1 MREFEITRARKSD
14 AEALAALEAVCF
26 PPEEAATLA
35 GFEARLDA
43 FGDWFFVAKTPDG
56 EIIGM
61 IDGMATDEASIA
73 DEMFEDASL
82 HKPNGR
88 VQTVFGLDVLPQW
101 RHRGVAGALMD
112 AFVEAAKQAGRE
124 KVTLTCKK
132 RLIGMYEHFGFRLIG
147 RRAVSTAAH
156 SGSTWIWIYA
166 KNRTVFQKKSI
177 FYRKSVAFHALFCY
191 NTGRNM
197 FRRCPC
203 DERKG
208 NFNHG

>member
-101 RHRGVAGALMD
+101 RHRGVAG
-112 AFVEAAKQAGRE
+112 VCRGGEAGRE
-124 KVTLTCKK
+124 GEGDADLQK
-132 RLIGMYEHFGFRLIG
+132 
-147 RRAVSTAAH
+147 AAH
-156 SGSTWIWIYA
+156 
-166 KNRTVFQKKSI
+166 RHV
-177 FYRKSVAFHALFCY
+177 RAFRFSPDRPGAQ
-191 NTGRNM
+191 
-197 FRRCPC
+197 
-203 DERKG
+203 
-208 NFNHG
+208 

>member
-43 FGDWFFVAKTPDG
+43 FGDWFFVAKTSDG

-101 RHRGVAGALMD
+101 RH
-112 AFVEAAKQAGRE
+112 
-124 KVTLTCKK
+124 
-132 RLIGMYEHFGFRLIG
+132 IGMYEHFGFRLIG
-147 RRAVSTAAH
+147 QARS
-156 SGSTWIWIYA
+156 
-166 KNRTVFQKKSI
+166 
-177 FYRKSVAFHALFCY
+177 
-191 NTGRNM
+191 
-197 FRRCPC
+197 
-203 DERKG
+203 E
-208 NFNHG
+208 HGGAQWFDMDLDLH

>member
-1 MREFEITRARKSD
+1 
-14 AEALAALEAVCF
+14 
-26 PPEEAATLA
+26 
-35 GFEARLDA
+35 
-43 FGDWFFVAKTPDG
+43 
-56 EIIGM
+56 M

-147 RRAVSTAAH
+147 QARS
-156 SGSTWIWIYA
+156 
-166 KNRTVFQKKSI
+166 
-177 FYRKSVAFHALFCY
+177 
-191 NTGRNM
+191 
-197 FRRCPC
+197 
-203 DERKG
+203 E
-208 NFNHG
+208 HGGAQWFDMDFDLH

>member
-61 IDGMATDEASIA
+61 IDGMATDEESIA

-82 HKPNGR
+82 HQTEWAGADGLRAGRAAPVAAQRRCRRADGR
-88 VQTVFGLDVLPQW
+88 VC
-101 RHRGVAGALMD
+101 RGG
-112 AFVEAAKQAGRE
+112 EAGRE
-124 KVTLTCKK
+124 GEGDADLQK
-132 RLIGMYEHFGFRLIG
+132 
-147 RRAVSTAAH
+147 AAH
-156 SGSTWIWIYA
+156 
-166 KNRTVFQKKSI
+166 RHV
-177 FYRKSVAFHALFCY
+177 RAFRFLSDRPGAQ
-191 NTGRNM
+191 
-197 FRRCPC
+197 
-203 DERKG
+203 
-208 NFNHG
+208 

>member
-1 MREFEITRARKSD
+1 MWDFEITRAQKSD
-14 AEALAALEAVCF
+14 VDALAAVEAMCV
-26 PPEEAATLA
+26 PPAEAATRA
-35 GFEARLDA
+35 SFAARLEA
-43 FGDWFFVAKTPDG
+43 FGDWFFVAKDADG
-56 EIIGM
+56 AVIGM

-73 DEMFEDASL
+73 DEMVEDASL

-147 RRAVSTAAH
+147 QARS
-156 SGSTWIWIYA
+156 
-166 KNRTVFQKKSI
+166 
-177 FYRKSVAFHALFCY
+177 
-191 NTGRNM
+191 
-197 FRRCPC
+197 
-203 DERKG
+203 E
-208 NFNHG
+208 HGGAQWFDMDLDLH

>member
-88 VQTVFGLDVLPQW
+88 VQ
-101 RHRGVAGALMD
+101 RGVAGALMD

-147 RRAVSTAAH
+147 QARS
-156 SGSTWIWIYA
+156 
-166 KNRTVFQKKSI
+166 
-177 FYRKSVAFHALFCY
+177 
-191 NTGRNM
+191 
-197 FRRCPC
+197 
-203 DERKG
+203 E
-208 NFNHG
+208 HGGAQWFDMDLDLH

>member
-1 MREFEITRARKSD
+1 MRKFEIMRAEKTD
-14 AEALAALEAVCF
+14 VDELAAVEAICF
-26 PPEEAATLA
+26 PVAEAATRESFA
-35 GFEARLDA
+35 ARLDA
-43 FGDWFFVAKTPDG
+43 FGEWFFVAKDEDG
-56 EIIGM
+56 KIIGL
-61 IDGMATDEASIA
+61 INGMATDEESIA

-147 RRAVSTAAH
+147 QARS
-156 SGSTWIWIYA
+156 
-166 KNRTVFQKKSI
+166 
-177 FYRKSVAFHALFCY
+177 
-191 NTGRNM
+191 
-197 FRRCPC
+197 
-203 DERKG
+203 E
-208 NFNHG
+208 HGGAQWFDMDLDLR

>member
-1 MREFEITRARKSD
+1 MREFEITRARKLD

-88 VQTVFGLDVLPQW
+88 VQTVFGLDVLPQC
-101 RHRGVAGALMD
+101 GTEAL
-112 AFVEAAKQAGRE
+112 QAR
-124 KVTLTCKK
+124 
-132 RLIGMYEHFGFRLIG
+132 
-147 RRAVSTAAH
+147 
-156 SGSTWIWIYA
+156 
-166 KNRTVFQKKSI
+166 
-177 FYRKSVAFHALFCY
+177 
-191 NTGRNM
+191 
-197 FRRCPC
+197 
-203 DERKG
+203 
-208 NFNHG
+208 

>member
-1 MREFEITRARKSD
+1 
-14 AEALAALEAVCF
+14 
-26 PPEEAATLA
+26 
-35 GFEARLDA
+35 
-43 FGDWFFVAKTPDG
+43 
-56 EIIGM
+56 M

-101 RHRGVAGALMD
+101 RHRGVASALMD

-147 RRAVSTAAH
+147 QARS
-156 SGSTWIWIYA
+156 
-166 KNRTVFQKKSI
+166 
-177 FYRKSVAFHALFCY
+177 
-191 NTGRNM
+191 
-197 FRRCPC
+197 
-203 DERKG
+203 E
-208 NFNHG
+208 HGGAQWFDMDLELC

>member
-132 RLIGMYEHFGFRLIG
+132 RPSKAAFFATAKTITHAVTTSWRRLHLG
-147 RRAVSTAAH
+147 AH
-156 SGSTWIWIYA
+156 PVGELS
-166 KNRTVFQKKSI
+166 
-177 FYRKSVAFHALFCY
+177 
-191 NTGRNM
+191 
-197 FRRCPC
+197 
-203 DERKG
+203 
-208 NFNHG
+208 

>member
-73 DEMFEDASL
+73 DECLRM
-82 HKPNGR
+82 
-88 VQTVFGLDVLPQW
+88 
-101 RHRGVAGALMD
+101 
-112 AFVEAAKQAGRE
+112 
-124 KVTLTCKK
+124 
-132 RLIGMYEHFGFRLIG
+132 
-147 RRAVSTAAH
+147 
-156 SGSTWIWIYA
+156 
-166 KNRTVFQKKSI
+166 
-177 FYRKSVAFHALFCY
+177 
-191 NTGRNM
+191 
-197 FRRCPC
+197 RRCTNRMGGCRRSSGWTCCPSGGT
-203 DERKG
+203 EALQAR
-208 NFNHG
+208 